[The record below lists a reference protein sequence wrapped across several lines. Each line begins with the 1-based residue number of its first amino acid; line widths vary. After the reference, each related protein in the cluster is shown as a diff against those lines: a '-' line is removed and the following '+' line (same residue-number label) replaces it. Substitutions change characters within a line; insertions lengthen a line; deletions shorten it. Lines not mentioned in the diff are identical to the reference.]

1 MKTAL
6 MVAEKPSL
14 AASLANILSNGRCS
28 TRKGELIQIKL
39 FSLFHTSF
47 FLWVLFLGLNGSC
60 SVHEWVGQFK
70 SETVN
75 YKMTSVCGH
84 VMTLDFIGKYNNWDK
99 VDPVKLDILHFFILV
114 IVHLTITKYFLM
126 LSGRIILMSNW
137 EKRSGT

>member
-28 TRKGELIQIKL
+28 TRKGVLTTRIPL
-39 FSLFHTSF
+39 SRSLKNY
-47 FLWVLFLGLNGSC
+47 VLYKYVGLNGSC
-60 SVHEWVGQFK
+60 SIHEWVGQFR

-75 YKMTSVCGH
+75 FKMTSVCGH

-99 VDPVKLDILHFFILV
+99 VDPVRLDTCHFYSLV
-114 IVHLTITKYFLM
+114 VYCI
-126 LSGRIILMSNW
+126 
-137 EKRSGT
+137 